1 MCCDL
6 CVGEAGREGVA
17 EGGRGQVARLSL
29 GRRVGEIEDIV
40 LAKRQGEIQDIVL
53 PRRTTKSRWQEEE
66 REQGGAYL
74 YWES

>member
-1 MCCDL
+1 MCSDL

-17 EGGRGQVARLSL
+17 EGGRGQVPGLSL
-29 GRRVGEIEDIV
+29 GRRQGEIEDIF
-40 LAKRQGEIQDIVL
+40 L
-53 PRRTTKSRWQEEE
+53 PRRIRKSRWQEEE